1 MLNESEKLT
10 VLLIKE
16 QIRNILIKGR
26 LKTIQKRQQRL
37 TDFYFYICRNYS
49 Y

>member
-1 MLNESEKLT
+1 MLKESEKLT

-16 QIRNILIKGR
+16 QIRNILVKGR

-37 TDFYFYICRNYS
+37 TDLYFYICRNYS